1 MGGII
6 AEGFSFTTGKI
17 RSSARASADSKRF
30 LRATSLIC
38 LTKGT
43 FRFSSGFGR
52 LVSIASASDSD
63 ISGDKLKCSAK
74 KSPVNSK
81 LGYRKH

>member
-6 AEGFSFTTGKI
+6 AEGFSFTTGTI
-17 RSSARASADSKRF
+17 RSSARAFADSKRF

-43 FRFSSGFGR
+43 FRFSSGFG
-52 LVSIASASDSD
+52 SWQ
-63 ISGDKLKCSAK
+63 
-74 KSPVNSK
+74 
-81 LGYRKH
+81 